1 MIFLPARRS
10 GRIKGAAPST
20 GRAEIFT
27 FCRSP
32 SAAGR
37 LRALLP
43 LLEETYREGNR
54 GEFISPDPLELVLP
68 YEKTEDREAAAFI
81 ASCLAYGRAA
91 QIVKSA
97 SGILKAMGPSPA
109 AFLMESDPEH
119 LRSLCSSFRHRF
131 TSGEEMGGLLVAL
144 GEVLREHGGIEGH
157 LGRCAAKTPGLMEAL
172 SLFTEE
178 LRRKAGLKGTFLLPS
193 PGGGS
198 ACKRLFLFLKWM
210 VRHDDVDPGG
220 WTLLSPADLI
230 VPLDVHMFR
239 LCSALGLTARKN
251 PDLKTAL
258 EVTEVFRSVLPSDP
272 LKYDFVLTRFGIRP
286 EMNEQIFIQ
295 KCLEGQKE

>member
-1 MIFLPARRS
+1 M
-10 GRIKGAAPST
+10 
-20 GRAEIFT
+20 
-27 FCRSP
+27 
-32 SAAGR
+32 
-37 LRALLP
+37 
-43 LLEETYREGNR
+43 
-54 GEFISPDPLELVLP
+54 ISPDPLELVLP
-68 YEKTEDREAAAFI
+68 YEKKEDREAAAFL

-97 SGILKAMGPSPA
+97 SGILKALGPSPA
-109 AFLMESDPEH
+109 AFLKEGNPEH

-131 TSGEEMGGLLVAL
+131 TSGEEMGGLLTAL

-157 LGRCAAKTPGLMEAL
+157 LGHCAAKAPGLLEAL

-193 PGGGS
+193 PAGGS

-230 VPLDVHMFR
+230 IPLDVHMFR
-239 LCSALGLTARKN
+239 LCSALGLTARKQ
-251 PDLKTAL
+251 PDLKAAL
-258 EVTEVFRSVLPSDP
+258 EVTEVFRAVLPSDP
-272 LKYDFVLTRFGIRP
+272 LKYDFVLTRFGIRR
-286 EMNEQIFIQ
+286 EMNEEVFIQ
-295 KCLEGQKE
+295 QCLEGQNE